1 MTYEQIKAILAERVR
16 WADST
21 EFVEEGKMQL
31 LCDAIEV
38 LMKRLEKCKE
48 QRDFYIKMKSN
59 EVYETY
65 KLEKSVND
73 KELDEIGSEE

>member
-1 MTYEQIKAILAERVR
+1 MTYEQIKALLAERVR

-21 EFVEEGKMQL
+21 EFVDANKVQL
-31 LCDAIEV
+31 LYDAIEV
-38 LMKRLEKCKE
+38 LTNRLEKCKE